1 MLVRHL
7 VPRLHIH
14 NVPSIEHTDRYFP
27 DFASGLK
34 GQHIPGHAPFIMFL
48 LTSFTRATRTGATQR
63 LTSCEASVGYVLRI
77 LDSDLALDVSGVLA
91 DQHFCES
98 VASTQHHHQKSS
110 PRLLRITLPLL
121 NKPSCLHS
129 ILPHS
134 TTSEFSNPYISFPP
148 LSTSLPCM
156 RPYFIRQLREDFDK
170 AYQAFDQAL
179 ALCFVICLRSSLN
192 RHLC

>member
-14 NVPSIEHTDRYFP
+14 NVPSIEHTDRYSP

-48 LTSFTRATRTGATQR
+48 FTSFTRATRTGATQR

-77 LDSDLALDVSGVLA
+77 LESDLALDVSGVLA

-98 VASTQHHHQKSS
+98 VATQHHHQKSS
-110 PRLLRITLPLL
+110 PRLLRIALPLL
-121 NKPSCLHS
+121 NKPSCLHL
-129 ILPHS
+129 ILPTPQHS
-134 TTSEFSNPYISFPP
+134 SFRIRTFRFLHYRQAYLAWGRTSFDNCEKT
-148 LSTSLPCM
+148 STK
-156 RPYFIRQLREDFDK
+156 RIRLLIK
-170 AYQAFDQAL
+170 L
-179 ALCFVICLRSSLN
+179 
-192 RHLC
+192 